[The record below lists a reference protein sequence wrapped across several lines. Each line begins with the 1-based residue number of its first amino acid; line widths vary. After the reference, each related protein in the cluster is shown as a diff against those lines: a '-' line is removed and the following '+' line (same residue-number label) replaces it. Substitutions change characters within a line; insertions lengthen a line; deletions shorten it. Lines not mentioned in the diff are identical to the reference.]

1 MQYVSFAD
9 TPLSVDELNPHT
21 WVLMLD
27 APVTPDDTARLGRA
41 LDEAAPPGVNL
52 LVWDEADDDPRAA
65 IAQAGGW
72 RRQASKAFVEGDL
85 GRVPPVSIPDG
96 WRLQTLAEL
105 GEEEFSR
112 RMFTASEGD
121 PFSPSTAQT
130 ALADLRDLIAFAEDA
145 FEPEEW
151 FAVSDGEP
159 VGVLLPQVYPDK
171 PLEGTIFYVGVA
183 PERRGQG
190 FGSRLHQLG
199 LAMLRE
205 RGAVRYV
212 GSTDERNLPMLK
224 VFEKAGVRV
233 VRRQTFYHR
242 PPQTR

>member
-1 MQYVSFAD
+1 MQHVSFAD
-9 TPLSVDELNPHT
+9 TPLSVGEVDPHT
-21 WVLMLD
+21 WVLTLD
-27 APVTPDDTARLGRA
+27 APVTPGDTARLGRM
-41 LDEAAPPGVNL
+41 LGEAAPSGVNL
-52 LVWDEADDDPRAA
+52 MVWDETEDDPRAA

-72 RRQASKAFVEGDL
+72 RRYASKAFVEGDL

-96 WRLQTLAEL
+96 WRLETLADL
-105 GEEEFSR
+105 REEEFSR
-112 RMFTASEGD
+112 RLLAASEGD

-130 ALADLRDLIAFAEDA
+130 ALADLRDLIAFAEGA
-145 FEPEEW
+145 FKPEEW

-159 VGVLLPQVYPDK
+159 VGALLPQVYPDD
-171 PLEGTIFYVGVA
+171 PLEGTIFYIGVV

-212 GSTDERNLPMLK
+212 GSTDERNLSMLK
-224 VFEKAGVRV
+224 VFEKAGVRA